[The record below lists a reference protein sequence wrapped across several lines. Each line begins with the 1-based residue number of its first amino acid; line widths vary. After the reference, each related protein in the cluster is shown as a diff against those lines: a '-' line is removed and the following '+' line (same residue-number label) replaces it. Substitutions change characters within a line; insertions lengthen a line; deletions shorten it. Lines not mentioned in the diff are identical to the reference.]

1 MSQSRTTGRM
11 AIIIPVVILLL
22 AWFVIVGAP
31 KFKGS
36 TAAPAADAPV
46 AAGSHGPLFQS
57 ISFDE
62 ARAASER
69 NQNYLL
75 VDATAS
81 WCPPCKMMEKDTWPD
96 PRIAEW
102 VAKRGSAIQVDV
114 DADRPAATALKI
126 QAMPTMILFK
136 DGKEVARVMG
146 YKDAD
151 GMLAWLN
158 NSAG

>member
-11 AIIIPVVILLL
+11 AIIIPIVILLL

-31 KFKGS
+31 KLTGS
-36 TAAPAADAPV
+36 KSAPAA
-46 AAGSHGPLFQS
+46 AGSNTHGALFQS

-69 NQNYLL
+69 DQKYLL

-102 VAKRGSAIQVDV
+102 VSQRGSAIQVDV
-114 DADRPAATALKI
+114 DADRPAAKALNI
-126 QAMPTMILFK
+126 EAMPTMILFK
-136 DGKEVARVMG
+136 DGKEVARTMG

-158 NSAG
+158 KTAG